1 MKSSPEAELS
11 RSRKLRTALQWK
23 ECPPFESLLLS
34 SASPKYTQIR
44 AVHIL
49 RKYLFPPAFK
59 LQLLAKW
66 MSHENEIIILTGPK
80 D

>member
-1 MKSSPEAELS
+1 MKSSPGAELLT
-11 RSRKLRTALQWK
+11 SRKLRTALQWI
-23 ECPPFESLLLS
+23 ECPLFESSLLS

-44 AVHIL
+44 AL
-49 RKYLFPPAFK
+49 RIPRKCLFPPAFK
-59 LQLLAKW
+59 LQLSAKW